1 MNQFR
6 DNYQKSQREETRD
19 KQEHPFEN
27 KENPKDPKNAPIK
40 THDSLFY

>member
-6 DNYQKSQREETRD
+6 DNYQNPQRDEGRD

-40 THDSLFY
+40 THDY